1 MLKVGDKVRY
11 RPVNSEVEG
20 PGTPVTKYLEPLD
33 TSLVYTVR
41 EYDARFEELYGH
53 ARVLLVEVTNIDL
66 PTMHGWMEIGYSA
79 NKFIKIG

>member
-20 PGTPVTKYLEPLD
+20 PGLSVAGFLTPLD
-33 TSLVYTVR
+33 TTKVYTVR
-41 EYDARFEELYGH
+41 EYDTRFEEVYGH